1 MTSTRGSG
9 SRRATRSRSGA
20 PHSVRGRRVPSERIR
35 RAADRVERRERER
48 LSGRTTRRRY
58 LARRWLAVLIVLTV
72 VAVAYLVLFT
82 SMLGVRSVAV
92 LGTKEIPQ
100 EQVREAAAIELGTP
114 MVRLGADEAAQR
126 VSALPRVSEVVV
138 ERSWPST
145 VEIIVT
151 ERVPV
156 AVSLSADGVH
166 LIDRTGFDYATV
178 KERPAGLPELKLSTV
193 TPDDPAT
200 RASVSVLAALPKQLK
215 AQVAVITAPT
225 PGDVR
230 LLLTDGR
237 TVRWGDARNSE
248 RKGAVLAPLLTRP
261 GTTYDVTTPDFPT
274 VS

>member
-1 MTSTRGSG
+1 
-9 SRRATRSRSGA
+9 
-20 PHSVRGRRVPSERIR
+20 VRGRRVPSERIR

-48 LSGRTTRRRY
+48 QAGRTTRRRY
-58 LARRWLAVLIVLTV
+58 LARRWLALLVVLTV
-72 VAVAYLVLFT
+72 VAIAYLVMFT
-82 SMLGVRSVAV
+82 SLLGVRSVDV
-92 LGTKEIPQ
+92 LGTKEIPP

-114 MVRLGADEAAQR
+114 MVRLAADEAATR
-126 VSALPRVSEVVV
+126 VAALPRVAEVVV

-151 ERVPV
+151 ERTPV
-156 AVSLSADGVH
+156 AVQLSGDGVH
-166 LIDRTGFDYATV
+166 LIDGTGFDYATE
-178 KERPAGLPELKLSTV
+178 KARPEGLPELKMSTV

-200 RASVSVLAALPKQLK
+200 HAAVSVLAALPKQLRP
-215 AQVAVITAPT
+215 QVAQITAPT

-230 LLLTDGR
+230 LLLADGR